1 MLVVGESSSKYI
13 DGFSKD
19 FMDGFMALLSRRFV
33 LLPLR
38 SPTRSPKSPRLTST
52 PHSLVCNLRYNT
64 KRVRAN
70 QVYQEYIQDKEH
82 IHMNSTKWI
91 TLTEFVKHLGKE
103 GLARVD
109 DTEKGWFIAWVDNS
123 PAAMAR
129 QVRFL
134 PYITSFSLLSG
145 D

>member
-1 MLVVGESSSKYI
+1 
-13 DGFSKD
+13 
-19 FMDGFMALLSRRFV
+19 
-33 LLPLR
+33 
-38 SPTRSPKSPRLTST
+38 
-52 PHSLVCNLRYNT
+52 
-64 KRVRAN
+64 
-70 QVYQEYIQDKEH
+70 
-82 IHMNSTKWI
+82 MNSTKWI